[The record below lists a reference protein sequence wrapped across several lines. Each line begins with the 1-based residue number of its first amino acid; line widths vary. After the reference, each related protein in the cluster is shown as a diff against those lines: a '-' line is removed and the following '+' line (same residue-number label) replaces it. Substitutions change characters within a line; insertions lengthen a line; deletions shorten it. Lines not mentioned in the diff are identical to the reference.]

1 MRCVTRSLI
10 TNKVGSKSLITNN
23 TNIARTVIN
32 PIETIFKC
40 MKKSV
45 VNCDSLYSQDL
56 LTALNKIEL
65 DYVKKMS
72 ERKYL
77 EISQDMD
84 TFLAL
89 EYKLGVNISSE
100 TCQKLKILL
109 EIARDAL
116 SGALHSRTLFTDVT
130 ELTIK
135 NTILEKRIEDILSG
149 KNELQAMD
157 DTCGEFVITKTFKL
171 AAVYSYYITL
181 YGLPAFGVG
190 FDTTKLTLLVD
201 ILRRQGIDP
210 FR

>member
-1 MRCVTRSLI
+1 MRGVTRSLI
-10 TNKVGSKSLITNN
+10 TNRVGSKSLITNN

-32 PIETIFKC
+32 PIETIYTENDYSHCSSISFDNALL
-40 MKKSV
+40 SV
-45 VNCDSLYSQDL
+45 
-56 LTALNKIEL
+56 LTKIEF
-65 DYVKKMS
+65 DYVKKMAD
-72 ERKYL
+72 RKYL

-84 TFLAL
+84 IYLAL
-89 EYKLGVNISSE
+89 LYKINLSIAQTKDNKF
-100 TCQKLKILL
+100 KLLL
-109 EIARDAL
+109 EIARDGL
-116 SGALHSRTLFTDVT
+116 IGALHTRTLYTDVT

-149 KNELQAMD
+149 KNEISAMD

-190 FDTTKLTLLVD
+190 FDTTKLSLLVD
-201 ILRRQGIDP
+201 ILRRHGIEP

>member
-1 MRCVTRSLI
+1 MRGVTRSLI

>member
-1 MRCVTRSLI
+1 MRGVTRSLI

-45 VNCDSLYSQDL
+45 VNCDNLYSEEL
-56 LTALNKIEL
+56 LAVLNQIEFN
-65 DYVKKMS
+65 YVKKMAD
-72 ERKYL
+72 RKYL

-89 EYKLGVNISSE
+89 EYKLGVNISSG
-100 TCQKLKILL
+100 TCPKLKILL

-116 SGALHSRTLFTDVT
+116 SGALHSRTLSTDVT